1 MNLITIVYHDYDTSD
16 SDKLFAH
23 IATCDGRQQHCFRSM
38 FDQAAAQRKLNKY
51 IESDDTQAD
60 EYAFILDSKVGDTL
74 SDYRTHITMQKLS
87 EVGR

>member
-1 MNLITIVYHDYDTSD
+1 
-16 SDKLFAH
+16 
-23 IATCDGRQQHCFRSM
+23 M